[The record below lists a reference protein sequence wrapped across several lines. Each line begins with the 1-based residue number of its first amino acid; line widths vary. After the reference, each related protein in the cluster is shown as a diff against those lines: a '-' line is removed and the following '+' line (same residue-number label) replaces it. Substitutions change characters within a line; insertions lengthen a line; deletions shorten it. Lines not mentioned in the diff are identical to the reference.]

1 MVLLSLAAFIENLPW
16 WGWAAAALALVV
28 FAIVAIPFFAFFQI
42 WIRARFND
50 APVSFLEIVGMK
62 LRKVDVSV
70 VVDARIKA
78 VQAGLDVSTATLE
91 THFLAGG
98 NVNRVVD
105 ALISA
110 DRARLPLD
118 IGRACCIDLAGRD
131 VVDAVRTSVLPK
143 VIECPGKG
151 MKVAAVAKDGIQ
163 LLASAKVTV
172 RTNIDRLIGGA
183 TEETIIARVGQGIV
197 TTIGSAESHEHI
209 LENPARISQ
218 VVLEK
223 GLDSGTAYEI
233 LSIDIAD
240 VDIGVNIGA
249 QLQYDQAQA
258 DMRVAQA
265 RAEERRALAVA
276 LEQENKARVMENKA
290 QLVEAEAEVP
300 KSMAQAFREGRVG
313 V

>member
-1 MVLLSLAAFIENLPW
+1 MGAYPAAFFSDLPW
-16 WGWAAAALALVV
+16 WGWLIIA
-28 FAIVAIPFFAFFQI
+28 FGIIVAGIIVLPFIAFFQV
-42 WIRARFND
+42 WMRARFNN
-50 APVSFLEIVGMK
+50 APVSFMELIGMK
-62 LRKVDVSV
+62 LRKVDINT
-70 VVDARIKA
+70 VVDARIRA
-78 VQAGLDVSTATLE
+78 VQAGLNVSTATLE
-91 THFLAGG
+91 THYLAGG
-98 NVNRVVD
+98 SVTKVID

-110 DRARLPLD
+110 DRADLPLD
-118 IGRACCIDLAGRD
+118 IARACCIDLAGRD

-143 VIECPGKG
+143 VIECPGRG

-197 TTIGSAESHEHI
+197 TTIGSADTHEQI

-218 VVLEK
+218 VVLGK

-240 VDIGVNIGA
+240 VDIGANIGA

-276 LEQENKARVMENKA
+276 AEQEEKATVMENRAK
-290 QLVEAEAEVP
+290 LTEAESQVP
-300 KSMAQAFREGRVG
+300 RAMAHAFREGRVG